1 MLCGVKFCGGCNPR
15 FERGKAL
22 EELKKHFEGRI
33 SFEYAKE
40 KSIYDIL
47 LIIAGCANCCA
58 SYCEYESR
66 QGNIKLWDG
75 SHLERIIDELEVL
88 LRDNNGV

>member
-22 EELKKHFEGRI
+22 DDLKEYFKDRI
-33 SFEYAKE
+33 TFEYAKE
-40 KSIYDIL
+40 GTVYDVL
-47 LIIAGCANCCA
+47 LVIAGCTNCCA
-58 SYCEYESR
+58 SYCEYETR

-75 SHLERIIDELEVL
+75 DHIERIIEELESL
-88 LRDNNGV
+88 LNS